1 MNLVKKL
8 SVLFVCLVLVFG
20 VVNTPV
26 KASEANAEA
35 AIEEV
40 DAAKEKGG
48 LSDTAAKAIAVAIAI
63 GLASCAGAFA
73 MAYTGSKASESI
85 ARQPDAEGPIRTAL
99 MLNMVFIETAIIY
112 ALLAA
117 ILVIFVL

>member
-8 SVLFVCLVLVFG
+8 SVLLVCLVLVFG
-20 VVNTPV
+20 VCNTPV

-35 AIEEV
+35 TIEEV
-40 DAAKEKGG
+40 DTAKGKGG